1 MASELCMRCFHV
13 KGKYEVCPMCGYAEG
28 TPPEQPHYLMPG
40 TILGNHFLVGTAIG
54 AGGFGI
60 TYRCFDITLGVAV
73 AVKEFYPAGLVNRA
87 PGETA
92 VGLLSGDKKEKYQEQ
107 LSRFLME
114 AQSIA
119 QFGKAK
125 DIVNV
130 YDFFEGNNTAYII
143 MEYIDGVLMK
153 DYLEKQGRLDGDVAL
168 NIIAPVIEAVKKI
181 HAKGIIH
188 RDISP
193 DNVFISGEDSI
204 KVFDFGAAQ
213 LNDSSA
219 GMAAE
224 KVIKVGYSA
233 PEQYRDNSKQGY
245 FTDIYS
251 VGAILYQ
258 MLTGIKPTES
268 TEREFKDD
276 LKSPAELGVRIE
288 PNIDRAVMEAMA
300 VKPELR
306 FQSIQ
311 QFEDALQSKRI
322 AEYPKV
328 KLKKRKRRRA
338 WIISSAAALVLGIGV
353 LIGLMNTVLKTKNII
368 FDSTLKEDTIT
379 VWVDSPEAEEKLN
392 RIVEYNFYTSDKTS
406 TESEQ
411 LKEMRKDNQ
420 KVKVEVRD
428 VTEGGAAGTMEQK
441 LAEAEAN
448 GTMPDMFLSDRVS
461 NLDEYS
467 LVSLKDNVYDAVDPG
482 EYLYFDTYPEFC
494 RGMKEIPTGINSIF
508 LYSVKMKQNENNELA
523 DSSFFPADET
533 SEPSVELQAAE
544 PSVELQKVLGRNMA
558 KADARQEFTIVADGF
573 STKASILCDPNCFAE
588 NTGELMPNADM
599 VKNLYNFAYRIRA
612 SKNGKS
618 KKNKDDSSIAGNSVI
633 AGVDY
638 RGVMNELE
646 SKGKSGDDK
655 VTDQVENYFVQ
666 VATQDGKMLVSYE
679 DKFAI
684 LADSSRELSRNKQ
697 IACMRLLWICLL
709 ESSQTENY
717 SSTGKTPFPI
727 LKKAFHGFFEYNE
740 RFKCFEDMVGTSA
753 LLIGSGQAEIASF
766 DAGLRSLGSGD
777 LTKENQVHEYC
788 AAYAAQRNKE
798 ESEQNNG

>member
-130 YDFFEGNNTAYII
+130 YDFFEENNTAYII

-153 DYLEKQGRLDGDVAL
+153 DYLEKQGRLDADVAL
-168 NIIAPVIEAVKKI
+168 NIIAPVIDAVKKI

-353 LIGLMNTVLKTKNII
+353 LIGLMNTVFKSKNII

-379 VWVDSPEAEEKLN
+379 VWVDSPEAEEKMN
-392 RIVEYNFYTSDKTS
+392 RIKEYNFYLSDKTS

-420 KVKVEVRD
+420 KIIVEVRD

-441 LAEAEAN
+441 LAEAKAS

-461 NLDEYS
+461 NLDEYP

-482 EYLYFDTYPEFC
+482 EYLYFDTYPKYC

-508 LYSVKMKQNENNELA
+508 LYSVQMKQNESNELV
-523 DSSFFPADET
+523 DSSFFAVNEM
-533 SEPSVELQAAE
+533 SVELQE
-544 PSVELQKVLGRNMA
+544 VLGRNMA

-573 STKASILCDPNCFAE
+573 STKASILCDPDCFAE
-588 NTGELMPNADM
+588 GTGELIPNTDM
-599 VKNLYNFAYRIRA
+599 VKNLYYFAYRIRA
-612 SKNGKS
+612 PKNGKS
-618 KKNKDDSSIAGNSVI
+618 KKNKDESSIAGNSVI

-638 RGVMNELE
+638 RGVLNELE
-646 SKGKSGDDK
+646 SKGKSGDGK
-655 VTDQVENYFVQ
+655 VINQVENYSVK
-666 VATQDGKMLVSYE
+666 VATQNDKMLVSYE

-684 LADSSRELSRNKQ
+684 SADSSRNKQ

-727 LKKAFHGFFEYNE
+727 LKKAFHGFFEYND
-740 RFKCFEDMVGTSA
+740 RFRCFEDMVGTSA

>member
-130 YDFFEGNNTAYII
+130 YDFFEENNTAYII

-153 DYLEKQGRLDGDVAL
+153 DYLEKQGRLDTDVAL
-168 NIIAPVIEAVKKI
+168 NIIAPVIDAVKKI

-379 VWVDSPEAEEKLN
+379 VWVDSPEAEEKMK
-392 RIVEYNFYTSDKTS
+392 RIVDYNFYPSDKTS

-411 LKEMRKDNQ
+411 LKEMRKDNR
-420 KVKVEVRD
+420 KVKVDVRD

-441 LAEAEAN
+441 LAEAKAS

-461 NLDEYS
+461 NLDEYP

-482 EYLYFDTYPEFC
+482 EYLYFDTYPKYC

-508 LYSVKMKQNENNELA
+508 LYSVQMKQNENNELA
-523 DSSFFPADET
+523 DSSFFAVNEM
-533 SEPSVELQAAE
+533 SVELQE
-544 PSVELQKVLGRNMA
+544 VLGRNMA
-558 KADARQEFTIVADGF
+558 KADARQEFTIVADSF
-573 STKASILCDPNCFAE
+573 STKASILCDSDCFVE
-588 NTGELMPNADM
+588 NTGELIPNTDM
-599 VKNLYNFAYRIRA
+599 VKNLYYFAYRIRA
-612 SKNGKS
+612 PKNGKS
-618 KKNKDDSSIAGNSVI
+618 KKNKDESSIAGNSVI

-638 RGVMNELE
+638 RGVLNEFE
-646 SKGKSGDDK
+646 SKGKSGDGR
-655 VTDQVENYFVQ
+655 VINQVENYSVK
-666 VATQDGKMLVSYE
+666 VATQNDKMLVSYE

-684 LADSSRELSRNKQ
+684 SADSSRNKQ

-727 LKKAFHGFFEYNE
+727 LKKAFHGFFEYND
-740 RFKCFEDMVGTSA
+740 RFRCFEDMVGTSA